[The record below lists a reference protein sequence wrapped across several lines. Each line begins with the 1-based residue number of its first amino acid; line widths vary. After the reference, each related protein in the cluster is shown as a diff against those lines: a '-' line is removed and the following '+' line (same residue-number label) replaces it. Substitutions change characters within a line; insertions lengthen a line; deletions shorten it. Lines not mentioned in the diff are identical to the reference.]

1 MILTVT
7 LNPTLDKFYWVDHL
21 PLSLER
27 AEEEILIRA
36 RKSTTSAGGKGINV
50 SVFLACMGV
59 ETVAMGFLAGHTG
72 QIILRDLL
80 EKGVTANFVWIEGEN
95 RTNVTILEKG
105 REYHPVKIHEEGPRI
120 PSHAQEI
127 FLRKYR
133 RMLKRTEYVVLA
145 GAVPPGIP
153 DTVYRE
159 LTHEAKEAGVKV
171 VLHAGRRPL
180 WEAVKVGPY
189 FVKPDVREELM
200 VGDMP
205 VRTEEE
211 IIAAGK
217 RAVEYGCQA
226 CLISHHVTGDVLITP
241 EGIWEYEAKVP
252 LTKFKNLVGAD
263 DALVGGMLY
272 RLARGDELTEAV
284 RFGMAAA
291 VASAEVEPKMCL
303 SPAVIEHEM
312 RAVEVQFKEGL

>member
-1 MILTVT
+1 MILTIT

-36 RKSTTSAGGKGINV
+36 QKSSASAGGKGINV
-50 SVFLACMGV
+50 SIFLACMGV

-95 RTNVTILEKG
+95 RTNVTIIEKG
-105 REYHPVKIHEEGPRI
+105 KEYHPVKIHEEGPRI

-145 GAVPPGIP
+145 GAIPPGIP
-153 DTVYRE
+153 ETVYEE
-159 LTHEAKEAGVKV
+159 LTREAKGAGVKV
-171 VLHAGRRPL
+171 VIHAGRRPL
-180 WEAVKVGPY
+180 WEAVKVGPF

-252 LTKFKNLVGAD
+252 LTAFKNLVGAD
-263 DALVGGMLY
+263 DALVGGVLY
-272 RLARGDELTEAV
+272 RLTQGDQLTEAV

-291 VASAEVEPKMCL
+291 VASAEIEPKMCL

-312 RAVEVQFKEGL
+312 RTVEVQFKEGP